1 MAGVRAC
8 REDRHAGC
16 VAGLHLPPHPMRHL
30 LLLLLAACLLPLP
43 ADAGA
48 ADAPPL
54 AVLDLELVD
63 EHHNPA
69 TLADQQRRLA
79 EAGEQLRREL
89 VAVGAYRVVDAA
101 PAAPLIAR
109 LRAQHEYLYRCDD
122 CADQVGR
129 ALGTRLVMTAWVQ
142 KVSELILN
150 VNLQV
155 RDVETGRLVLTKS
168 ADMRGNRDESWRRAV
183 HFLVRDL
190 AERRALDPGYGR

>member
-1 MAGVRAC
+1 
-8 REDRHAGC
+8 
-16 VAGLHLPPHPMRHL
+16 MRHL
-30 LLLLLAACLLPLP
+30 LTLLFAACLLPP
-43 ADAGA
+43 AHAQA
-48 ADAPPL
+48 ADAPAL
-54 AVLDLELVD
+54 AVLDVELVD
-63 EHHNPA
+63 DHLNPA
-69 TLADQQRRLA
+69 TVADQQRRLA

-89 VAVGAYRVVDAA
+89 AATGVYRVVELA
-101 PAAPLIAR
+101 PAAPLVER
-109 LRAQHEYLYRCDD
+109 LRGQHEYLYRCDD

-155 RDVETGRLVLTKS
+155 RDVDSGRRVLTKS

-190 AERRALDPGYGR
+190 AERRARDPAYGR

>member
-1 MAGVRAC
+1 
-8 REDRHAGC
+8 
-16 VAGLHLPPHPMRHL
+16 MRL
-30 LLLLLAACLLPLP
+30 LLILLFAACLLPVP
-43 ADAGA
+43 AHAQA
-48 ADAPPL
+48 AEAPAL
-54 AVLDLELVD
+54 AVLDVELVD

-69 TLADQQRRLA
+69 TVADQQRRLA

-89 VAVGAYRVVDAA
+89 AASGAYRIVELA
-101 PAAPLIAR
+101 PAAALVER
-109 LRAQHEYLYRCDD
+109 LRGQHEYLYRCDD

-129 ALGTRLVMTAWVQ
+129 ALGTRLVMSAWVQ

-155 RDVETGRLVLTKS
+155 RDVDGGRLVLTKS

-190 AERRALDPGYGR
+190 AERRARDPAYGR